1 MTKIELNKK
10 EFIKC
15 LGIGG
20 AFAGKSK
27 LMPILDCV
35 KIKVSNGHLKVV
47 SSDTSNAINRSMEVI
62 SVDSNIT
69 FCVDY
74 KDLMSYVKLISADTF
89 TLSVDESNVEIKHE
103 HGKMKLPLSNAE
115 DFPTLKTDDDSKTI
129 IMSSALLNNW
139 IIDARNFTANDGLR
153 PQMKGIYFYAKEGEI
168 GCCGT
173 DGKSLFVDNERTD
186 IEDFSFTLNKDAFA
200 AVCEICQDCENIT
213 LKIGSNNVMF
223 IGNGNSVLAR
233 LQEGRFPNFKSV
245 IPTLN
250 PIKVKVDRKDFIG
263 SINRC
268 RLGANS
274 ANCLI
279 KLEVDGL
286 MMNITGEDFDFN
298 KNAVENIAVEAEGNI
313 TIGFNADNL
322 LKILNVVSTDR
333 CVLNMSDAN
342 RPCLVTEDDTESNKI
357 FLQMPMLID

>member
-20 AFAGKSK
+20 TFAGKSK

-35 KIKVSNGHLKVV
+35 KIKVSNGHLKAV
-47 SSDTSNAINRSMEVI
+47 SSDTNNAINRSMEVI
-62 SVDSNIT
+62 NADNDIA
-69 FCVDY
+69 FCVNF
-74 KDLMSYVKLISADTF
+74 KDLMSYVKLISAETF
-89 TLSVDESNVEIKHE
+89 TLSVDESNVEIKHTN
-103 HGKMKLPLSNAE
+103 GKIKLPLLNAE
-115 DFPTLKTDDDSKTI
+115 DFPTLMADADSKTI
-129 IMSSALLNNW
+129 VMSSALLNNW
-139 IIDARNFTANDGLR
+139 IVDARNFTANDELR
-153 PQMKGIYFYAKEGEI
+153 PQMNGIYFYAKEGEI

-186 IEDFSFTLNKDAFA
+186 VEDFSFILNKEAFA

-213 LKIGSNNVMF
+213 LKIGSSNVMF

-233 LQEGRFPNFKSV
+233 LQEGRYPNFKSV

-250 PIKVKVDRKDFIG
+250 PIKVKVDRKEFIS

-268 RLGANS
+268 RLGASS
-274 ANCLI
+274 ASSLI
-279 KLEVDGL
+279 KLEVEGFT
-286 MMNITGEDFDFN
+286 MNIIGEDFDFN
-298 KNAVENIAVEAEGNI
+298 KSAVENIAVEAEGSI

-322 LKILNVVSTDR
+322 LKILNIISTDR
-333 CVLNMSDAN
+333 CVLSMSDAN
-342 RPCLVTEDDTESNKI
+342 RPCLVTEDNTESNKI
-357 FLQMPMLID
+357 FLQMPMRID